1 MKSLHTFA
9 IMHLQHNNQTFQKTS
24 GIQLIQEADFASEIK
39 YCQERKG
46 DDYLAALCV
55 LLTAACSYDYRDRRI
70 PNYLILLTAISGMG
84 WRSWNGVS
92 GILFYL
98 GQALLVMLLL
108 YPFFKIGGLGAG
120 DVKLLGA
127 TAGYLPFE
135 KVLAFLFYSLLVA
148 AVISVIKMWRKH
160 IFGDRMRYLA
170 AYLTCVI
177 AQKSWQPY
185 RGENGD
191 RHSCGICLSGP
202 VLISMLLYLGGVY

>member
-1 MKSLHTFA
+1 M
-9 IMHLQHNNQTFQKTS
+9 
-24 GIQLIQEADFASEIK
+24 
-39 YCQERKG
+39 
-46 DDYLAALCV
+46 AALCV
-55 LLTAACSYDYRDRRI
+55 LLTAACGYDYRDRKI
-70 PNYLILLTAISGMG
+70 PNYLILLTAISGVG

-120 DVKLLGA
+120 DVKLLGV

-135 KVLAFLFYSLLVA
+135 KVLMFLFCSLLIG

-160 IFGDRMRYLA
+160 IFKARMQYLA
-170 AYLTCVI
+170 AYLTGVI
-177 AQKSWQPY
+177 SAKSWQSY
-185 RGENGD
+185 QDGKGD
-191 RHSCGICLSGP
+191 RHSGGICLSGP